1 MQNGQ
6 MQGGISRI
14 ASGRGAET
22 ALPPPVAPPRIVPPR
37 IVPRMLSPA
46 EKAAVIVR
54 LLMAE
59 GAALPLAALP
69 EHMQTALT
77 EQMGRMHLVDRV
89 TLGAVVEEFVTE
101 LEQVGLSFPGGIEG
115 ALSMM
120 DGHISATAA
129 NRLRRLAGVAT
140 RADPWQRLVALPVD
154 RLAPV
159 LTEESVEVGAVVLSK
174 LPPPRAAAL
183 LALMPPDRAR
193 SLALAMSLTGQIVP
207 DTVARIGQAILT
219 RIDDQP
225 PRAFDSGPVERVGA
239 ILNVSPAATRD
250 EVLRGLTDA
259 DQGFAEQ
266 VRRAIF
272 TFVHIPARLPP
283 RDVPKVLRQVEQA
296 QLVTALAAAMAD
308 PEGAAAAEFV
318 LANMSQR
325 MAQTLREE
333 IAERGKVKARDGEEA
348 MNAVIT
354 GIRALESAGE
364 LTLIAQEDEG

>member
-120 DGHISATAA
+120 DGHISPTPAT
-129 NRLRRLAGVAT
+129 RLRRL
-140 RADPWQRLVALPVD
+140 RRLRILS
-154 RLAPV
+154 RLRRLSLGLARGP
-159 LTEESVEVGAVVLSK
+159 SGA
-174 LPPPRAAAL
+174 
-183 LALMPPDRAR
+183 
-193 SLALAMSLTGQIVP
+193 
-207 DTVARIGQAILT
+207 
-219 RIDDQP
+219 
-225 PRAFDSGPVERVGA
+225 
-239 ILNVSPAATRD
+239 
-250 EVLRGLTDA
+250 
-259 DQGFAEQ
+259 
-266 VRRAIF
+266 
-272 TFVHIPARLPP
+272 
-283 RDVPKVLRQVEQA
+283 
-296 QLVTALAAAMAD
+296 
-308 PEGAAAAEFV
+308 
-318 LANMSQR
+318 
-325 MAQTLREE
+325 
-333 IAERGKVKARDGEEA
+333 
-348 MNAVIT
+348 
-354 GIRALESAGE
+354 
-364 LTLIAQEDEG
+364 